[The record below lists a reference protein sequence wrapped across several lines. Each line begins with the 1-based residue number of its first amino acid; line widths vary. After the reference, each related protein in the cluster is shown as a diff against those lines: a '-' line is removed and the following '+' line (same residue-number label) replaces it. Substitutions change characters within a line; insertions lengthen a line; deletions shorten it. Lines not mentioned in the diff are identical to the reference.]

1 MTDAKELSIVEYVN
15 AANVKSNIEQT
26 LQDRTPQF
34 ITSVISLVNSN
45 EALKSADKK
54 SVLGACLTAAA
65 LDLPINQNLGFAYII
80 PYKDNK
86 KGITIA
92 QFQMGYRGY
101 IQLAMRSGQFKTIN
115 ATDVREGEIKGV
127 DRLSGDINL
136 VWYSEDKEREEHK
149 IVGYIAYFKLLNG
162 FEKTLYMTQA
172 ELEKHGK
179 RFSQS
184 MKKGFGMWVD
194 DFDAMSK
201 KTVLKLLLSKFA
213 PMTTKMETALLA
225 DQAVIEDGNM
235 RYLDNMKDAPEVVSR
250 LKEEKRIADFIAEAK
265 TIEELG
271 QCAEAV
277 KGSQSSALTE
287 AYEAKVNELTKE

>member
-1 MTDAKELSIVEYVN
+1 MIDAKDMTIVEYVN
-15 AANVKSNIEQT
+15 ADSVKSNIEQT

-34 ITSVISLVNSN
+34 MTSVISLVNSSD
-45 EALKSADKK
+45 ALKAADKK

-115 ATDVREGEIKGV
+115 ATDVREGEIKGI
-127 DRLSGDINL
+127 DRLSGDIDLAWHND
-136 VWYSEDKEREEHK
+136 EEREKHK
-149 IVGYIAYFKLLNG
+149 VVGYIAYFKLLNG

-184 MKKGFGMWVD
+184 MKKGFGLWVD